1 MKIHVHAR
9 HALVLVLALGIVALA
24 FGAARSAGSEGAAP
38 PRIQKGGTLTVALA
52 EDPDRLDPTLAR
64 TFVGRIVFASM
75 CEKLYDIN
83 QRLQIV
89 PQLAARLPQFSRN
102 GRSVTI
108 RLRTGVRFND
118 GTPFNA
124 QAVKISL
131 DRHRTLTGS
140 ARASELSQV
149 TGVAVVNARTIR
161 LTLSEPFAPLTAQL
175 ADRSGMVM
183 SPTALNRLGDRFAT
197 EPVCVGPFAFAS
209 RTAGER
215 IVLRKSNVYYHRAR
229 VNLAQI
235 VFRIMTEGTVRGS
248 NLRSRDVHV
257 AERLPSTEIRS
268 IRSNRSL
275 LLRKTPGLG
284 YQGITINIGN
294 KNGLGKPFEQ
304 LDTPLA
310 RFPALREALELAL
323 DRRVINRVGLGG
335 VAVPGCSPIS
345 PVLAEWRPRGLR
357 CPARSVAR
365 ARSLISRTGM
375 RTPIRVELMIGT
387 SDEAARVGQVIQSL
401 AREAGFDIVLRP
413 TEFVTALARQ
423 DRGQYDAFAIGW
435 SGRVDPDGNIY
446 QFHHTRGSQNVSG
459 VSTPRI
465 DRLLDQARQ
474 ATTAAARKRAY
485 TQAIPLIRQR
495 RSIIYLWHPQNFTGQ
510 VRTVRNVVLLGD
522 GLLRLKTAGFT
533 RGV

>member
-1 MKIHVHAR
+1 MSQRVHAR
-9 HALVLVLALGIVALA
+9 HALVPLLVLGLIALA
-24 FGAARSAGSEGAAP
+24 VGAARSAGSDHATP
-38 PRIQKGGTLTVALA
+38 PIRKGGTLTVALA

-64 TFVGRIVFASM
+64 TFVGRIVFANM

-83 QRLQIV
+83 QQLQVV
-89 PQLAARLPQFSRN
+89 PQLAAGLPQFSRN
-102 GRSVTI
+102 GTSVTI
-108 RLRTGVRFND
+108 RLRTGIRFND

-131 DRHRTLTGS
+131 DRHRTLTAS

-149 TGVAVVNARTIR
+149 TGVSVVNARTVR
-161 LTLSEPFAPLTAQL
+161 LTLSEAFAPLTAQL
-175 ADRSGMVM
+175 ADRAGMVM
-183 SPTALNRLGDRFAT
+183 SPAALSRLGDRFAT

-215 IVLRKSNVYYHRAR
+215 IVLRKSNVYYDARR
-229 VNLAQI
+229 VNLSQL

-248 NLRSRDVHV
+248 NLRSRDVQV

-268 IRSNRSL
+268 IRGDRRL

-294 KNGLGKPFEQ
+294 KNGLGKPFER
-304 LDTPLA
+304 LDHPLA
-310 RFPALREALELAL
+310 RFPALRQALELAL

-345 PVLAEWRPRGLR
+345 PVLATWRPPGLR
-357 CPARSVAR
+357 CSTRNVAR
-365 ARSLISRTGM
+365 ARTLIASTRM
-375 RTPIRVELMIGT
+375 RTPIRFELMIGT

-401 AREAGFDIVLRP
+401 AREAGFDVVLRP

-423 DRGQYDAFAIGW
+423 DRGQYEAFAIGW

-459 VSTPRI
+459 VSDRRI
-465 DRLLDQARQ
+465 DTLLDQARQ
-474 ATTAAARKRAY
+474 ATTPAARKRAY
-485 TQAIPLIRQR
+485 SRVIPLIRER

-510 VRTVRNVVLLGD
+510 MRTVRNVVLFGD
-522 GLLRLKTAGFT
+522 GLLRLKTAGFVAGT
-533 RGV
+533 

>member
-1 MKIHVHAR
+1 MNRVHAR
-9 HALVLVLALGIVALA
+9 HVLVLVLVLGVIALA
-24 FGAARSAGSEGAAP
+24 VGVARSAGGERAAP
-38 PRIQKGGTLTVALA
+38 PGIKKGGTLNVALA

-64 TFVGRIVFASM
+64 TFVGRIVFASF

-83 QRLQIV
+83 GRLQIV
-89 PQLAARLPQFSRN
+89 PQLAAALPQFSRN

-108 RLRTGVRFND
+108 RLRTGIRFND
-118 GTPFNA
+118 RTPFNA
-124 QAVKISL
+124 QAVKVSL

-149 TGVAVVNARTIR
+149 TRVTVVNARTVR
-161 LTLSEPFAPLTAQL
+161 LTLSEAFAPLTAQL
-175 ADRSGMVM
+175 ADRAGMIM
-183 SPTALNRLGDRFAT
+183 SPAALRRLGDQFAT
-197 EPVCVGPFAFAS
+197 APVCVGPFAFAS

-215 IVLRKSNVYYHRAR
+215 IVLRKSAVYYDARR
-229 VNLAQI
+229 VNLDQI

-268 IRSNRSL
+268 VRGDRRL

-294 KNGLGKPFEQ
+294 RNGLGRPPVR

-310 RFPALREALELAL
+310 RFPALRQALELSL

-335 VAVPGCSPIS
+335 IAVTGCSPIS
-345 PVLAEWRPRGLR
+345 PVLAEWRPPGLS
-357 CPARSVAR
+357 CPGRNLTQARR
-365 ARSLISRTGM
+365 LIASSGV
-375 RTPIRVELMIGT
+375 RTPIRIEMMIGT
-387 SDEAARVGQVIQSL
+387 SDEAARVGQVVQSL

-423 DRGQYDAFAIGW
+423 DAGQYEAFAIGW

-446 QFHHTRGSQNVSG
+446 QFHHTKGSQNVSG
-459 VSTPRI
+459 VSDRRI
-465 DRLLDQARQ
+465 DTLLDQARQ

-485 TQAIPLIRQR
+485 DRVMPLIRER

-510 VRTVRNVVLLGD
+510 LRTVRNVVLFGD
-522 GLLRLKTAGFT
+522 GLLRLKTAGLVT
-533 RGV
+533 GT